1 MSRRWATAIIRP
13 VSEALIR
20 PIRAADDAAVA
31 FIIREVMATF
41 GASGPG
47 YSSSDPEVDA
57 MSAAYDGARA
67 AYFVLEDGGQV
78 LGCGGIAPLAG
89 ADPDV
94 CELRKMYLLPAA
106 RGRGLGKRMLTRC
119 LEAARGRG
127 YRRCYLET
135 LAGMDAAQKLYLQ
148 AGFRKLCGPLG
159 SSGHSGCDRHYLLEL

>member
-1 MSRRWATAIIRP
+1 
-13 VSEALIR
+13 VGEALIR
-20 PIRAADDAAVA
+20 PIRTQDDAAVA
-31 FIIREVMATF
+31 AIIREVMAAF

-67 AYFVLEDGGQV
+67 AYFVLEEEGRV
-78 LGCGGIAPLAG
+78 IGCGGIAPLAG

-94 CELRKMYLLPAA
+94 CELRKMYLLPVA
-106 RGRGLGKRMLTRC
+106 RGRGLGRQLLTRC
-119 LEAARGRG
+119 LDAARGRG

-135 LAGMDAAQKLYLQ
+135 LASMEAARNLYQQ

-159 SSGHSGCDRHYLLEL
+159 SSGHSGCDQHYLLDL